1 LVEQHFPAQRSP
13 FANRYP
19 HYVLLELSDAESEAH
34 ANTQLETLAT
44 RATDQGLVSDV
55 VVASS
60 LAQSQALWA
69 LRENISAAQAL
80 EGKNIKHDIALPI
93 SQLAEFISVTD
104 ALLQQAFPGCRM
116 VSFGHM
122 GDGNVHYNVSAPLGQ
137 SDDAFLL
144 QQAEVNRCVYDSVH
158 QFGGSI
164 SAEHGLG
171 AMKRDTILRYKS
183 ETEMQLM
190 RAIKQALDPHQLM
203 NPGKVL

>member
-1 LVEQHFPAQRSP
+1 
-13 FANRYP
+13 
-19 HYVLLELSDAESEAH
+19 
-34 ANTQLETLAT
+34 
-44 RATDQGLVSDV
+44 
-55 VVASS
+55 
-60 LAQSQALWA
+60 

-93 SQLAEFISVTD
+93 SQLAEFITVTD
-104 ALLQQAFPGCRM
+104 TLLQQAFPGCRM

-190 RAIKQALDPHQLM
+190 RAIKLALDPHQLM